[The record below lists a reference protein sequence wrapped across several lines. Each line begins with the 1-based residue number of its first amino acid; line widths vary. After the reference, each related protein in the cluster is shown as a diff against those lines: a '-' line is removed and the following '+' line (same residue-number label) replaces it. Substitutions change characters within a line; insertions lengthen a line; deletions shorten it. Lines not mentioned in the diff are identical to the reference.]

1 MIGRRALEPDAIP
14 GGLAVPDNRWD
25 LVRDEVE
32 AARARRDVSVAIVI
46 PYFEQPRQLAILYAA
61 LERELADARDVEVV
75 VVDDGSV
82 CRPPAPPATLRASV
96 LRQADF
102 GHRAAAARNR
112 GVRSTAADVLVF
124 LDADTIP
131 ASGYLSTIVAWPA
144 VLPDAVV
151 VGRRRHADLGSLDG
165 DAALRWARLGTGDPP
180 CTELPGP
187 QWLAD
192 GYAASADLL
201 HADDRSYRYVISSVM
216 ACRRELFDD
225 VGGFDDSLREYGGE
239 DWDVAARA
247 FNNGAVLVHEP
258 RAVAW
263 HDGPDWAGRDGDGR
277 ARNGQTVRLA
287 ERITDPRGRGAGVIH
302 RWPETVVRL
311 RGRHNDDLV
320 IASVVSVLDAV
331 VDVRVNV
338 DHAGR
343 RATDYF
349 AHDPRVQVGAI
360 SDDVALRAR
369 TQVELARPAVWR
381 PGALHGALEAVRP
394 GLAGR
399 LTVTEGEGPV
409 ATVTATRALGRMRR
423 AGRSDDE
430 TLARWFGATSQPAAA
445 AGLEPLPAEVDLAAF
460 FDRAGCRTQDRA
472 R

>member
-1 MIGRRALEPDAIP
+1 MIDGRGLEPDTIP

-25 LVRDEVE
+25 LVRDEIE

-46 PYFEQPRQLAILYAA
+46 PYFEQPRQLAIHYAA

-96 LRQADF
+96 LRQPDF
-102 GHRAAAARNR
+102 GHRTAAARNR

-131 ASGYLSTIVAWPA
+131 TAGYVATIVAWPA

-151 VGRRRHADLGSLDG
+151 VGRRRHADLSSLDG
-165 DAALRWARLGTGDPP
+165 EAALRWARLGAGDPP
-180 CTELPGP
+180 CAELPGP

-201 HADDRSYRYVISSVM
+201 HADDRSYRYIISSVM
-216 ACRRELFDD
+216 ACRRKLFDD
-225 VGGFDDSLREYGGE
+225 VGGFDDSIRDYGGE

-263 HDGPDWAGRDGDGR
+263 HDGPDWLGRDGDGG

-287 ERITDPRGRGAGVIH
+287 ERDRK
-302 RWPETVVRL
+302 
-311 RGRHNDDLV
+311 
-320 IASVVSVLDAV
+320 SVV
-331 VDVRVNV
+331 
-338 DHAGR
+338 
-343 RATDYF
+343 
-349 AHDPRVQVGAI
+349 
-360 SDDVALRAR
+360 
-369 TQVELARPAVWR
+369 
-381 PGALHGALEAVRP
+381 
-394 GLAGR
+394 
-399 LTVTEGEGPV
+399 
-409 ATVTATRALGRMRR
+409 
-423 AGRSDDE
+423 
-430 TLARWFGATSQPAAA
+430 
-445 AGLEPLPAEVDLAAF
+445 
-460 FDRAGCRTQDRA
+460 
-472 R
+472 